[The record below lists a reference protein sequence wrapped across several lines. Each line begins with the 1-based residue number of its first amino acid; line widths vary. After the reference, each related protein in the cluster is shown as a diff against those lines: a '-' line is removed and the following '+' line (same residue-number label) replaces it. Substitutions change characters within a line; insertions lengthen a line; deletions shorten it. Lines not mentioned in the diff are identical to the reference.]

1 MSGRRGFFL
10 SLYASILKPKLTS
23 DVLPDAVP
31 VVDTI
36 IVTHLHADHISALR
50 DYPNARIM
58 LDGDALDHFLA
69 GDWFQRIRHGF
80 FKELLPEDFSDRLV
94 RFQDCKT
101 VEAPMGL
108 GEAFDLF
115 GDGSVLG
122 VPLPGHMLGHTGV
135 LFTGDRPL
143 LYAADSEWL
152 WQAIEERRAPGFP
165 ATQILEDKTGAEAT
179 RERLRAFVA
188 AGGELKLCHDPEG
201 DG

>member
-1 MSGRRGFFL
+1 MSGARGTFL

-31 VVDTI
+31 DVDTI

-50 DYPNARIM
+50 DYPKARIM
-58 LDGDALDHFLA
+58 LDGDALDHYLA
-69 GDWFQRIRHGF
+69 GGWFQRVRHGF
-80 FKELLPEDFSDRLV
+80 FKELLPEDFVDRLI

-101 VEAPMGL
+101 VEAPIGL
-108 GEAFDLF
+108 GGAFDLF

-122 VPLPGHMLGHTGV
+122 VPLPGHMLGHTGI
-135 LFTGDRPL
+135 LFTGDRPF

-152 WQAIEERRAPGFP
+152 WRAIEERRAPGCP
-165 ATQILEDKTGAEAT
+165 ATQILEDKAEAEAT
-179 RERLRAFVA
+179 REKLRAFVA

-201 DG
+201 EG